1 MFREEEIAYFE
12 TLVKNGETQI
22 SRFTV
27 NETEIREELERK
39 WKRHEGNERGEMKP
53 NIRKLRMIRDGRCTI
68 AREVA
73 QLPENVRT
81 GKRDSEKFSRV
92 SGRLTEERKVES
104 K

>member
-1 MFREEEIAYFE
+1 MFREEEIAYSKA
-12 TLVKNGETQI
+12 LVKNGETQI

-27 NETEIREELERK
+27 NETEIREESERK
-39 WKRHEGNERGEMKP
+39 WKRHERERRNKTEYSE
-53 NIRKLRMIRDGRCTI
+53 LRMIRDGRCTI

-81 GKRDSEKFSRV
+81 RKRDSEKFSRV
-92 SGRLTEERKVES
+92 SGRPTEERKVES

>member
-1 MFREEEIAYFE
+1 M
-12 TLVKNGETQI
+12 
-22 SRFTV
+22 
-27 NETEIREELERK
+27 
-39 WKRHEGNERGEMKP
+39 
-53 NIRKLRMIRDGRCTI
+53 RMIRDGRCTI

-81 GKRDSEKFSRV
+81 GKRDGEKFSRV